1 MKGLYLYSLWVR
13 IWHWSNA
20 LMCVILLISG
30 MSLHFSNRHDP
41 VIPFDF
47 AMLVHNLAGIGMAL
61 LYTVFL
67 IGNALSSNGVHYKV
81 KIKGYIPRL
90 LTQVKYYGVGI
101 FKGEPHPFPATE
113 TCKFNPMQQVAYV
126 GVMYGLVS
134 ALVMTGVLL
143 LFPESIPDNLFGA
156 GTILPIALAHTI
168 LSYFL
173 ALFLIG
179 HLYLATTGHTP
190 LSNYKTMINGVHL
203 EHTSDELEGTAK

>member
-13 IWHWSNA
+13 IWHWLNA
-20 LMCVILLISG
+20 LSCVILLLSG

-41 VIPFDF
+41 IVSFDTS
-47 AMLVHNLAGIGMAL
+47 MIVHNIAGIAMAL
-61 LYTVFL
+61 LYVVFL
-67 IGNALSSNGVHYKV
+67 IGNIISSNGVHYKV
-81 KIKGYIPRL
+81 KIKGYINRL
-90 LTQVKYYGVGI
+90 IKQVIYYGVGI
-101 FKGEPHPFPATE
+101 FKGEPHPFPATQ

-134 ALVMTGVLL
+134 ALVLSGVML

-156 GTILPIALAHTI
+156 GTILPIALAHTL

-190 LSNYKTMINGVHL
+190 LSNYKTMITGVHL
-203 EHTSDELEGTAK
+203 EHQTDELEGTAK

>member
-1 MKGLYLYSLWVR
+1 MKPMYLYPLWVR

-20 LMCVILLISG
+20 LMCVILLLTG
-30 MSLHFSNRHDP
+30 MSLHFSSQNDP
-41 VIPFDF
+41 IISFDTS
-47 AMLVHNLAGIGMAL
+47 MMVHNIAGIVMAL
-61 LYTVFL
+61 LYILFL
-67 IGNALSSNGVHYKV
+67 VGNIVSSNGVHYKV
-81 KIKGYIPRL
+81 DFRGYFKRL
-90 LTQVKYYGVGI
+90 FIQVKYYGVGI

-126 GVMYGLVS
+126 GVMYGLVA
-134 ALVMTGVLL
+134 ALVLTGVML

-168 LSYFL
+168 LSYFV

-190 LSNYKTMINGVHL
+190 LSNYKTMITGIHL
-203 EHTSDELEGTAK
+203 EHQPDELEETAK